1 MKRKNS
7 WIGLLYILPS
17 FLGIALFYLYPFIT
31 SLKYSFTKGVFD
43 DTFVAFDN
51 YIRVLNSE
59 AFQLAIKNTVKFY
72 IITFPL
78 IMIISLFFAVLVSQ
92 YLKGNTLFKKIF
104 VLPLVIPT
112 ASLVLFISILFGDGG
127 ILGSILNS
135 ETNYIDSPY
144 AFAILVL
151 LFLFKYTGY
160 NVILYISGIC
170 EIDPRFYE
178 EARICGAS
186 KFQEFR
192 YITEPLLRPTSFLVF
207 IFTMINS
214 FHIYREAYYIGGE
227 YPHES
232 IYMIQH
238 YLRNNYSSLSYQRLS
253 AASVILFLGIMAV
266 LLTMYIIHR
275 RREKNK

>member
-59 AFQLAIKNTVKFY
+59 AFQLALKNTVKFY

-112 ASLVLFISILFGDGG
+112 ASLVLFIGILFGDGG
-127 ILGSILNS
+127 ILGNMLNS
-135 ETNYIDSPY
+135 ETNYID
-144 AFAILVL
+144 
-151 LFLFKYTGY
+151 
-160 NVILYISGIC
+160 
-170 EIDPRFYE
+170 
-178 EARICGAS
+178 
-186 KFQEFR
+186 
-192 YITEPLLRPTSFLVF
+192 
-207 IFTMINS
+207 
-214 FHIYREAYYIGGE
+214 
-227 YPHES
+227 
-232 IYMIQH
+232 
-238 YLRNNYSSLSYQRLS
+238 
-253 AASVILFLGIMAV
+253 
-266 LLTMYIIHR
+266 
-275 RREKNK
+275 